1 MSVLDERGDE
11 SFRISK
17 KPEGHYVTCDRHGQ
31 GVGDN
36 IALVQQIDRCKLP
49 QAVYALKGAELNAP
63 AMPKKKGWEPP
74 TAPSMPGRGGNL
86 PKEVGTDYLKK
97 RGISEK
103 TIEHAEKSGFFK
115 FLELEQQRVAMQSR
129 HAVAF
134 IGRDGQGYERNISL
148 RATAPEGMQ
157 KQDVAGSK
165 KAFPPILPGN
175 PKDVLIVEG
184 GLDALAARDI
194 ALKKGYE
201 PPTTIVS
208 GGAGVRSFLDT
219 PHVQEALKRAE
230 RVSVAYDNEKDQ
242 ETQKRTDTQHDAQAA
257 RVQQITGR
265 PPASIRPP
273 AQAKDLADANQQGM
287 APGKMQSISDE
298 KRRAE
303 LEARIP
309 SRQEPGQEQQ
319 KQQAPAPRPP
329 GMDMGRG

>member
-1 MSVLDERGDE
+1 M
-11 SFRISK
+11 
-17 KPEGHYVTCDRHGQ
+17 
-31 GVGDN
+31 
-36 IALVQQIDRCKLP
+36 
-49 QAVYALKGAELNAP
+49 
-63 AMPKKKGWEPP
+63 
-74 TAPSMPGRGGNL
+74 
-86 PKEVGTDYLKK
+86 
-97 RGISEK
+97 
-103 TIEHAEKSGFFK
+103 
-115 FLELEQQRVAMQSR
+115 
-129 HAVAF
+129 
-134 IGRDGQGYERNISL
+134 
-148 RATAPEGMQ
+148 
-157 KQDVAGSK
+157 
-165 KAFPPILPGN
+165 
-175 PKDVLIVEG
+175 
-184 GLDALAARDI
+184 
-194 ALKKGYE
+194 
-201 PPTTIVS
+201 
-208 GGAGVRSFLDT
+208 DT

-230 RVSVAYDNEKDQ
+230 RVSVAYDNEKDP